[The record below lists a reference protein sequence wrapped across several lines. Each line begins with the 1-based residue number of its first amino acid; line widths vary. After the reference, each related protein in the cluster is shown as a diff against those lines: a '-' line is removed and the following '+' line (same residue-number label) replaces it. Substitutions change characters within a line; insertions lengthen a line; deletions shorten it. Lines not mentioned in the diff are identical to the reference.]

1 MSSISELSEASLQEL
16 YTWIDEIPLSRPKK
30 NFARDFSDGVLVAEI
45 IKHFIPSI
53 VDLHNYV
60 TANSTSLKTDN
71 WNLLSRKVFN
81 RLSFNVEEDHIKG
94 IVMCRPGFIEHVL
107 TNLRE
112 NIDSYMAR
120 KKTADVAEKNLVEN
134 GSNSYQP
141 LYNYPTAYS
150 DNQKYVP
157 LPNPVYHFQNSDNDN
172 ENLKNDINNAK
183 PKIQEDQVI
192 INKHNSEQ
200 PATGDLSLQS
210 GNNFSISKK
219 TTKKSKSD
227 SKEAEKPKEAK
238 KLNDHDPQVSSP
250 GSNKSLKTTGPA
262 AMNPLTQANNKIKQK
277 LNHKNDTSKNNSG
290 EFRVILE
297 EKEQALLAAQETIQ
311 ILHAKVRRLE
321 HLLQLKD
328 LRINEL
334 KESSQQQQ
342 QQQPVIFNQ
351 TQAEHQNIP
360 LVNQNYVLPPPSHLY
375 PYQQNGSLSGQITSL
390 PLINNKQNFKDNRG
404 VQLDKDSRYARFR
417 YQIF

>member
-157 LPNPVYHFQNSDNDN
+157 LPNPVYHFQNS
-172 ENLKNDINNAK
+172 
-183 PKIQEDQVI
+183 
-192 INKHNSEQ
+192 
-200 PATGDLSLQS
+200 
-210 GNNFSISKK
+210 
-219 TTKKSKSD
+219 
-227 SKEAEKPKEAK
+227 
-238 KLNDHDPQVSSP
+238 HDPQVSSP